1 MDERIQGLLTRCIA
15 ESRRTRGASRLGG
28 NDKAQNDIPL
38 RSQGP
43 RLTRRLHP
51 FELLVVISIIAL
63 LMAVLLPTL
72 QRVRKQARAV
82 SCRA

>member
-1 MDERIQGLLTRCIA
+1 MDEGVQGLLTRCIA
-15 ESRRTRGASRLGG
+15 ELTAYKDASRLGG

-51 FELLVVISIIAL
+51 Y
-63 LMAVLLPTL
+63 
-72 QRVRKQARAV
+72 RVACCHLHYCLAHGRPAADASAGPQAG
-82 SCRA
+82 